1 MAKDYLKKCRL
12 CRAAGEKLFLKGE
25 RCLTKCPID
34 RKGAVRPGQHGAKGR
49 RKISD
54 YGVRLLEKQKLK
66 RTYGISERQMKNY
79 ANRARKIKGATG
91 EAILQF
97 LETRLDNLVYRIG
110 LAPSRRLAKQLVFH
124 KHILV
129 DGKKVNIPS
138 YRLKPGQTLSLG
150 PKALAMDLVKK
161 ALEKKEVT
169 LPAWL
174 EKKAA
179 VGRIVRLPKREEIE
193 TKVDEQLVVEYYSR

>member
-1 MAKDYLKKCRL
+1 MAKEYAKKCRL

-150 PKALAMDLVKK
+150 TKALTMDLVKK